1 MLTTYDRGIVQ
12 GQRQA
17 ALIWLE
23 TKFGALRPEVRQRVE
38 ALSPEQVHQLLL
50 DIGKSQSLK
59 DLHLED

>member
-1 MLTTYDRGIVQ
+1 MLTSFDRGFID

-17 ALIWLE
+17 ALICLGA
-23 TKFGALRPEVRQRVE
+23 KFGALRPEVKQRVE

-50 DIGKSQSLK
+50 DISKSQSLK